1 MKKLL
6 LVLFISLLIISCSPQ
21 KRLQRLA
28 EKHGELITDTI
39 PLDTSVIIPALHFDS
54 LIEKEIA
61 NQNNDSSLLFVDTL
75 ILILED
81 GTQINQVDTFE
92 IISGEKKP
100 QKLKR
105 KTRYQI
111 DRIEQVIPFKA
122 KIPYQKYE
130 IKPPDK
136 IDMLLAN
143 FKWFALSVLGVVVI
157 VLVIRKL
164 LV

>member
-6 LVLFISLLIISCSPQ
+6 LVLFVSLLIISCSPQ

-28 EKHGELITDTI
+28 DEHGELITDTI
-39 PLDTSVIIPALHFDS
+39 HLDTSVINPALHFDS
-54 LIEKEIA
+54 IIEKEIA

-81 GTQINQVDTFE
+81 GTKINQVDTFG
-92 IISGEKKP
+92 IIVGEKGP

-111 DRIEQVIPFKA
+111 DRATQVIPFKA

-136 IDMLLAN
+136 IDMLLVN
-143 FKWFALSVLGVVVI
+143 LKWFALSILGI
-157 VLVIRKL
+157 VAIILFIRK
-164 LV
+164 